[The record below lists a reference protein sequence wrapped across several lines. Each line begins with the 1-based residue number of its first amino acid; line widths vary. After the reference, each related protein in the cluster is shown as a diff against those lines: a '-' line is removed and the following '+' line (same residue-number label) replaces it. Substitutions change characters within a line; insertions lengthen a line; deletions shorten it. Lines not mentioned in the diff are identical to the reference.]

1 MIVIRKAGEMTSLA
15 QNSPEKSIGF
25 VPTMGALHQGHL
37 SLVEK
42 SSSENDFTV
51 VSIFVNPTQ
60 FNDPKDFDRYPREV
74 ELDLELLKSAEVD
87 YVFLPSN
94 DEIYPEKDEHH
105 YELGEVSHVMEG
117 AFRPGHFNGVASV
130 VKRLFE
136 IVQPKRSY
144 FGLKDFQQYRIIT
157 ELNKNYNL
165 GVEVIGCDT
174 VRDKDGL
181 ALSSRNV
188 LLSEEERSLALQ
200 LSKTLR
206 LMSENSASMNHL
218 ELENLG
224 KRYLTDFPE
233 LELEY
238 VKVVDPKSFEP
249 PTSETSNGE
258 RIALLAA
265 KIGKVR
271 LIDNM
276 KI

>member
-15 QNSPEKSIGF
+15 ENLPEKSIGF
-25 VPTMGALHQGHL
+25 VPTMGALHKGHL

-42 SSSENDFTV
+42 SSSENDLTV

-74 ELDLELLKSAEVD
+74 EQDLELLKSVKVD
-87 YVFLPSN
+87 YVFLPDN
-94 DEIYPEKDEHH
+94 AEIYPEKDEHQ
-105 YELGEVSHVMEG
+105 YELGEVSLVLEG

-136 IVQPKRSY
+136 IVQPKRAY

-174 VRDKDGL
+174 VRDEDGL
-181 ALSSRNV
+181 ALSSRNM
-188 LLSEEERSLALQ
+188 LLSKEEKNLALH

-206 LMSENSASMNHL
+206 LMSENSESMNHI

-224 KRYLTDFPE
+224 KKYLTDYPE

-238 VKVVDPKSFEP
+238 VKVVDPKKF
-249 PTSETSNGE
+249 
-258 RIALLAA
+258 
-265 KIGKVR
+265 
-271 LIDNM
+271 
-276 KI
+276 

>member
-1 MIVIRKAGEMTSLA
+1 MIVISKAGEMTSLVE
-15 QNSPEKSIGF
+15 NLPDKSIGL
-25 VPTMGALHQGHL
+25 VPTMGALHNGHL
-37 SLVEK
+37 SLVKK
-42 SSSENDFTV
+42 SSSENDLTV

-60 FNDPKDFDRYPREV
+60 FNDPKDFDRYPREI
-74 ELDLELLKSAEVD
+74 EQDLGLLKAANVA
-87 YVFLPSN
+87 YVFLPEN
-94 DEIYPEKDEHH
+94 DEIYPEKDEHE
-105 YELGEVSHVMEG
+105 YELGEVSLVMEG

-136 IVQPKRSY
+136 IVQPKRAY
-144 FGLKDFQQYRIIT
+144 FGLKDFQQFRIIT
-157 ELNKNYNL
+157 ELNKNYAL

-174 VRDKDGL
+174 VRDEDGL
-181 ALSSRNV
+181 ALSSRNNF
-188 LLSEEERSLALQ
+188 LSKEERILALH

-224 KRYLTDFPE
+224 KHYLANFPE

-238 VKVVDPKSFEP
+238 VKVVDPKSFESP
-249 PTSETSNGE
+249 PEKAKQGG

-265 KIGKVR
+265 KIGGVR

>member
-1 MIVIRKAGEMTSLA
+1 MKVIRKAGEMTSLA
-15 QNSPEKSIGF
+15 ENLPEKSIGF
-25 VPTMGALHQGHL
+25 VPTMGALHNGHL

-42 SSSENDFTV
+42 SSSENDLTV

-74 ELDLELLKSAEVD
+74 DQDLELLKAADVD
-87 YVFLPSN
+87 YVFLPSK

-136 IVQPKRSY
+136 IVQPKRAY
-144 FGLKDFQQYRIIT
+144 FGLKDFQQFRIIT

-174 VRDKDGL
+174 VRDEDGL
-181 ALSSRNV
+181 ALSSRNM
-188 LLSEEERSLALQ
+188 LLSKKERNLALH
-200 LSKTLR
+200 LSKTLQ
-206 LMSENSASMNHL
+206 LMSENSTSMNHL

-224 KRYLTDFPE
+224 KRYLTNFPE

-238 VKVVDPKSFEP
+238 VKVVDPRSFEP
-249 PTSETSNGE
+249 PSDHATQGD